1 MQLTCFALGS
11 ILVLPRGYETAMKMP
26 WPAFVVLIWLLL
38 ALFGQGYSAESNQ
51 ISLQTVLCSPDA
63 KHILGCDDLGRDIA
77 LRLCNGAW
85 VSLLVASC
93 VTLVALLTGTLIGL
107 LAGYFGGWWDHILMR
122 ITDIFLAFP
131 GFLLAIAL
139 ASVLGSGLQN
149 LLLALSLTGWVS
161 YARLTRV
168 QTIALRQRQH
178 IIAAQALGAKPRRIL
193 ARHILPLLLPPLLVE
208 ASYGMAG
215 LIVAEASLSFLGLGI
230 PAPDASWGSMLRD
243 GTRYLLAA
251 PHYVIAAGVS
261 LMSLVLAV
269 NLLGDHLRD
278 RLDSRNT

>member
-1 MQLTCFALGS
+1 M
-11 ILVLPRGYETAMKMP
+11 IVP
-26 WPAFVVLIWLLL
+26 WPACMVLIWLLL
-38 ALFGQGYSAESNQ
+38 ALFGQFFSTEANQ
-51 ISLQTVLCSPDA
+51 ISLQTVLCLPDA
-63 KHILGCDDLGRDIA
+63 DHILGCDDLGRDIA

-93 VTLVALLTGTLIGL
+93 VTLSTLLTGTLVGM

-149 LLLALSLTGWVS
+149 LILALSLTGWVG
-161 YARLTRV
+161 YARLSRV
-168 QTIALRQRQH
+168 QTITLRQQQH
-178 IIAAQALGAKPRRIL
+178 IIAAQAMGAKPRHIL
-193 ARHILPLLLPPLLVE
+193 RCHILPLLLTPLLIE

-230 PAPDASWGSMLRD
+230 QAPSASWGSMLRD
-243 GTRYLLAA
+243 ATRYLLVA
-251 PHYVIAAGVS
+251 PHYVIATGIS

-278 RLDSRNT
+278 SLDRRNA

>member
-1 MQLTCFALGS
+1 
-11 ILVLPRGYETAMKMP
+11 MKVP
-26 WPAFVVLIWLLL
+26 WPAFVVLTWLLL
-38 ALFGQGYSAESNQ
+38 GLLGQSYSTAANQ
-51 ISLQTVLCSPDA
+51 VSLETVLCLPAAD
-63 KHILGCDDLGRDIA
+63 HILGCDDLGRDIA

-85 VSLLVASC
+85 VSLVVASC
-93 VTLVALLTGTLIGL
+93 VTLFTLFTGTLIGM
-107 LAGYFGGWWDHILMR
+107 LAGYFGGWWDLILMR

-178 IIAAQALGAKPRRIL
+178 IIAAQALGAKQRRIL

-230 PAPDASWGSMLRD
+230 PAPAASWGSMLRD
-243 GTRYLLAA
+243 GTRYLLVA

-261 LMSLVLAV
+261 LMSLVSAV